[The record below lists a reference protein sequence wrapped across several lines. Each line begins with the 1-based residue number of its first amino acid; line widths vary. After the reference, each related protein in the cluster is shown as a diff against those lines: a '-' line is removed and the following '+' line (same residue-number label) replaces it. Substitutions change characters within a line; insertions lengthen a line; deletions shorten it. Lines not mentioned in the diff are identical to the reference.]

1 MRFAKKRKFLAIVLT
16 LVLSLG
22 IFAGVFFCRETV
34 KAEAATK
41 PAKPVIS
48 LETAKDDTAVKVTIE
63 ATTGAKGYRIYMKA
77 ESDTKYKKV
86 KTVKKDGTAA
96 RSVTITGLSAGKYSF
111 KVKAYSKASGK
122 TVWGS
127 YSKVKS
133 ITLKTT
139 GIDIGSTDA
148 SGFSKAKTG
157 DIIVFGSYEQDNDTK
172 NGKEAIEWIVLS
184 NDGKELLVVS
194 KYALDCQ
201 PYNTECTDITWE
213 ESTLR
218 KWLNDDFYNAAFSAS
233 DKKLIKT
240 TKVKNNDNPVYGTE
254 YGSKG
259 GNDTKDNVFLLSIDD
274 MVNTKY
280 GFSSD
285 YYEYDIARRCAA
297 TAYAK
302 AQGVRICEFDDWK
315 DYATADGEPTCWW
328 WLRSP
333 GDTAFRACLVYFN
346 GTVDDIG
353 YYVYFDYYDYGVRPA
368 LYISLE

>member
-63 ATTGAKGYRIYMKA
+63 ATSGAKGYRIYMKA

-86 KTVKKDGTAA
+86 KTVKKDGTAV
-96 RSVTITGLSAGKYSF
+96 RSVTITGLSVGKYSF

-127 YSKVKS
+127 YSKAKS

-139 GIDIGSTDA
+139 GTDAGSTDA

-157 DIIVFGSYEQDNDTK
+157 DIVVFGSHEQDNNTK
-172 NGKEAIEWIVLS
+172 NGKEPIEWIVLS
-184 NDGKELLVVS
+184 NDGKELFVLS
-194 KYALDCQ
+194 KYALGCQ
-201 PYNTECTDITWE
+201 PYNTNFTDITWE
-213 ESTLR
+213 ECSLR
-218 KWLNDDFYNAAFSAS
+218 KWLNNDFYNSAFSAS
-233 DKKLIKT
+233 DKNLIKT
-240 TKVKNNDNPVYGTE
+240 TKIKNNDNPVYGTE

-259 GNDTKDNVFLLSIDD
+259 GNDTKDNVFLMSYED
-274 MVNTKY
+274 MINTAY

-285 YYEYDIARRCAA
+285 CFEYDIARRCAP
-297 TAYAK
+297 TAYAVK
-302 AQGVRICEFDDWK
+302 QGVYVVDASWGE
-315 DYATADGEPTCWW
+315 DYQTSDGEVACGW

-333 GDTAFRACLVYFN
+333 GYLATGACSVNDY
-346 GTVDDIG
+346 GQVG
-353 YYVYFDYYDYGVRPA
+353 YDGMNVVPYDGIGVRPA

>member
-1 MRFAKKRKFLAIVLT
+1 MRFAKQRKYLAIVLT

-22 IFAGVFFCRETV
+22 IFAGVFVCRETV

-48 LETAKDDTAVKVTIE
+48 LEAAKDGTAVKVTIE
-63 ATTGAKGYRIYMKA
+63 ATTGAKGYGIYMKA
-77 ESDTKYKKV
+77 ESDKKYKKV
-86 KTVKKDGTAA
+86 KTVKKDGTAV
-96 RSVTITGLSAGKYSF
+96 RSVTVSGLSAGKYSF
-111 KVKAYSKASGK
+111 KVKAYSKSSGK

-139 GIDIGSTDA
+139 GTDTGSTDA

-157 DIIVFGSYEQDNDTK
+157 DIIVFGSYEQDNNTE
-172 NGKEAIEWIVLS
+172 NGKEPIEWIVLS
-184 NDGKELLVVS
+184 NDDKELLVLS

-201 PYNTECTDITWE
+201 PYNTKFTDITWE
-213 ESTLR
+213 ECSLR
-218 KWLNDDFYNAAFSAS
+218 KWLNSDFYNAAFSAS
-233 DKKLIKT
+233 EKKLIKT
-240 TKVKNNDNPVYGTE
+240 TKLKNNDNPVYGTE

-259 GNDTKDNVFLLSIDD
+259 GNDTKDNVFLLSYED
-274 MVNTKY
+274 MINTAH

-285 YYEYDIARRCAA
+285 SIKGDIARRCAA
-297 TAYAK
+297 TTYAK
-302 AQGVRICEFDDWK
+302 GQGIFTFDLDEEFYSAQV
-315 DYATADGEPTCWW
+315 ATADGEPTCDW

-333 GDTAFRACLVYFN
+333 GDLARVACYVDVYGAVESMGSN
-346 GTVDDIG
+346 VEIER
-353 YYVYFDYYDYGVRPA
+353 GVRPA